1 MFAKQ
6 WQRWKSRRMHG
17 AISKARRRRKVRVAL
32 LGWYGSPNIGDEAVL
47 ASILHTLRA
56 ESDIIITIMSTNP
69 QRTSETHPD
78 QRSVNRSLFRAESWR
93 TLMTSRA
100 LVLGGGGLLQDR
112 SSIYNMPSFVAYIVL
127 ARLFGKKVML
137 WGLGAEPLGTPLG
150 RWLARRAISLSHVVS
165 LRDEASKEIL
175 MRAHINERK
184 LKVTTDPALLLQPG
198 AREDAAAMLAE
209 AKVTLNGRPTV
220 AFCLRKLPDD
230 QPGMHLAYILS
241 VSLRERLN
249 RMSRHGQGRTAFF
262 TKLMASLADHMV
274 EQHGVQVLFVP
285 FWAGRD
291 DAYMEQI
298 VRQMRNSAAA
308 TVLHGQ
314 YQPEA
319 MVALLG
325 EMQMVVAMR
334 LHAAIFAAGQGVPPL
349 AIAYAQKVRGF
360 MQSIGLEEQ
369 SISIERLDGE
379 LIEGKA
385 DKIWQDR
392 AAISAEMKPKV
403 EALRQIGQQERVWL
417 RELLQLPLD

>member
-1 MFAKQ
+1 MFVRLRQQ
-6 WQRWKSRRMHG
+6 WKTRRMRG

-32 LGWYGSPNIGDEAVL
+32 LGWYGSPNVGDEAVL

-56 ESDIIITIMSTNP
+56 DSDLTITIMSTNP
-69 QRTSETHPD
+69 QRTSKAHPD
-78 QRSVNRSLFRAESWR
+78 LRSVNRSLFRAEGWR

-150 RWLARRAISLSHVVS
+150 RWLARRAIGLSHVVS

-175 MRAHINERK
+175 LRAHVNERK
-184 LKVTTDPALLLQPG
+184 LKVTIDPALLLQP
-198 AREDAAAMLAE
+198 AAKSEAMAILAE
-209 AKVTLNGRPTV
+209 AKVTLDERPMI

-249 RMSRHGQGRTAFF
+249 RMSRHGHGRTAFF

-274 EQHGVQVLFVP
+274 EQYGAQVLFVP
-285 FWAGRD
+285 FWTGRD
-291 DAYMEQI
+291 NVYMAQI
-298 VRQMRNSAAA
+298 VRQMRNPAAA

-314 YQPEA
+314 YEPEA
-319 MVALLG
+319 MAALLG
-325 EMQMVVAMR
+325 ETQMVVAMR
-334 LHAAIFAAGQGVPPL
+334 LHAAIFAAAQGVPPL

-360 MQSIGLEEQ
+360 MQSIGLEQ
-369 SISIERLDGE
+369 RSISIERLDGE
-379 LIEGKA
+379 LIEDMA
-385 DKIWQDR
+385 DEIWQNR
-392 AAISAEMKPKV
+392 ADISAQIKPKV
-403 EALRQIGQQERVWL
+403 EALRQVGRSERVWL
-417 RELLQLPLD
+417 RELLRLPNE